1 MSEKDGKTEKA
12 TPKKLRDA
20 RKKGELA
27 KSQELSSSITFA
39 IFALVGVTL
48 VTYTLENAYPFLIR
62 MLTIPKSVDTI
73 QNDLNQIGLQA
84 ILYFFIFVGPFLLV
98 GFVGAYLAN
107 VMQVG
112 LLFSKEALKPKLTRL
127 NPVSGLKNMFST
139 TALFNLAKNLAKL
152 GLLLWV
158 ALSSAEEAG
167 YYALNAGRVGT
178 EKLFFLMLEI
188 IKSVSANLAGLL
200 FVLGAA
206 DFAYQKYS
214 FQKKMRMSKQEIKDE
229 YKEME
234 GDPQVKSQRK
244 QKYRQLTRGMV
255 KDVDTATVVITNP
268 THLAIAIRY
277 DRSKDDV
284 PIVVAK
290 GADHMAAIIRERAK
304 DHDVP
309 IMENKPIAR
318 ALYQTVDAGQSVPA
332 DMYQAIAEILALVY
346 QMEELQKKKI

>member
-112 LLFSKEALKPKLTRL
+112 LLFSKEALKPKLSRL

-255 KDVDTATVVITNP
+255 KDVDTAKVVITNP

>member
-255 KDVDTATVVITNP
+255 KDVDTAKVVITNP

>member
-112 LLFSKEALKPKLTRL
+112 LLFSKEALKPKLSRL

-255 KDVDTATVVITNP
+255 KDVDTAKVVITNP

-318 ALYQTVDAGQSVPA
+318 ALYQTVDAGQSVPT

>member
-112 LLFSKEALKPKLTRL
+112 LLFSEEALKPKLTRL

>member
-112 LLFSKEALKPKLTRL
+112 LLFSKEALKPKLSRL

>member
-112 LLFSKEALKPKLTRL
+112 LLFSKEALKPKLSRL

-318 ALYQTVDAGQSVPA
+318 ALYQTVDAGQSVPT

>member
-1 MSEKDGKTEKA
+1 MSEKEGKTEKA